1 MRKKW
6 LPILAG
12 IVLLSCTSCTI
23 LPEEEELPAAPV
35 VRDYEVEEYEQT
47 PVLRG
52 DLQLSQKVSC
62 TYRPAK
68 SEDLSFAL
76 GGEYISA
83 VYVETGQTVKKGQ
96 LLAELE
102 QGNIDEQIEA
112 QEYTL
117 SQSQVKLKH
126 AKEDKALDLQKQE
139 LLCQSLEEQLQAAGQ
154 DTDTAALKSQL
165 EAQRIEK
172 SRLTVQY
179 DNQIEALNDDI
190 YIQNKKLS
198 QLRQEK
204 SRRQIYASI
213 DGTATYVQQVEEGE
227 RSVKDERFI
236 TISDMETSV
245 FVVKGEDCEYFKTG
259 DEVDVVYKKEA
270 YPARV
275 VDASSLGL
283 TEQEEGEARCY
294 LQLLHPNP
302 ELESGNAGA
311 VNVVLDER
319 KGVLY
324 TLAEAV
330 KTANGQKIVYCLDE
344 NGMKIMK
351 NVETGLKAGE
361 WIEIVSGLEE
371 GDSVVLD
378 S

>member
-6 LPILAG
+6 LPFLAG
-12 IVLLSCTSCTI
+12 IFLLSCTSCAI
-23 LPEEEELPAAPV
+23 MPVEEELPAAPV
-35 VRDYEVEEYEQT
+35 VRAYEVEEYEQT

-52 DLQLSQKVSC
+52 DLQLSKKVNC

-68 SEDLSFAL
+68 SADLSFVL

-83 VYVETGQTVKKGQ
+83 VYVETGQLVKKGQ

-112 QEYTL
+112 QEYAL
-117 SQSQVKLKH
+117 AQSRVKLRH
-126 AKEDKALDLQKQE
+126 AREDRALDLEKQE
-139 LLCQSLEEQLQAAGQ
+139 LLCRDLEERLEAAVPE
-154 DTDTAALKSQL
+154 TDTAALKSQL
-165 EAQRIEK
+165 EAQRAEK
-172 SRLTVQY
+172 NRLASQY
-179 DNQIEALNDDI
+179 DNQIETLNDGI
-190 YIQNKKLS
+190 YIQDKKLS
-198 QLRQEK
+198 QLRLEK

-213 DGTATYVQQVEEGE
+213 DGTVTFVRQVEEGQ

-236 TISDMETSV
+236 TVSDMETSV
-245 FVVKGEDCEYFKTG
+245 FVVKGEDCQYFKAG
-259 DEVDVVYKKEA
+259 GHVDVVYKKTA
-270 YPARV
+270 YPAQV
-275 VDASSLGL
+275 VDAASLGL
-283 TEQEEGEARCY
+283 TEQEDGEARCY

-311 VNVVLDER
+311 VNVILDER
-319 KGVLY
+319 KDVLY

-330 KTANGQKIVYCLDE
+330 KTANGQKIVYYLDE
-344 NGMKIMK
+344 NGIKAMK

-371 GDSVVLD
+371 GDSIVLD